1 MVKRGINII
10 LITINCPIRLM
21 IKTINSHKTNPNRGN
36 KNNENKYT
44 NSEGELEPLNRLI
57 DKNKPPK
64 MIEMIHETIVLSIDL
79 ARKT

>member
-1 MVKRGINII
+1 MS
-10 LITINCPIRLM
+10 
-21 IKTINSHKTNPNRGN
+21 KTINSHKTNPNSGN
-36 KNNENKYT
+36 KNNKNKYT
-44 NSEGELEPLNRLI
+44 NSEGELEPLIRLI